1 MAATMMGRPPLL
13 LCLLLVVVV
22 LLMVVVMLICTQPAG
37 QALRE
42 YLGRQAGVDM
52 SGGSAR
58 SQMEVVATFS

>member
-13 LCLLLVVVV
+13 LCLLLVVV

>member
-1 MAATMMGRPPLL
+1 
-13 LCLLLVVVV
+13 VVVV